1 MLLAVMTAT
10 TVLFTSC
17 KDDKD
22 DDEILNVP
30 PDSIVVDGAKKLDMG
45 DYSFSFSANKDGE
58 FTWKGGTYTGEY
70 EIFNYWDIVF
80 ETFAVYDS
88 TDRLVRLSLY
98 EQVEEQ
104 AGRYTVANLD
114 DVLGKYFYGDDV
126 PGMKS
131 WKREANAKLGSTDA
145 VKYTSVRQYVD
156 EKGNPYGMEMYS
168 EQYVVFIPKSK
179 KLLVVTMEL
188 PMEVKDK
195 RINEMHNILKSFR
208 LK

>member
-45 DYSFSFSANKDGE
+45 DYTFSFSANKDGV
-58 FTWKGGTYTGEY
+58 FTWKVGTYTGKDSLKEY
-70 EIFNYWDIVF
+70 LDIVF
-80 ETFAVYDS
+80 KPVVVYDS
-88 TDRLVRLSLY
+88 TDRLVRVNLY
-98 EQVEEQ
+98 EQIKEQ
-104 AGRYTVANLD
+104 AGKYSRSELEYILD
-114 DVLGKYFYGDDV
+114 EYYYV
-126 PGMKS
+126 PSGGYDLIEKDT
-131 WKREANAKLGSTDA
+131 KAKLGTTDA
-145 VKYTSVRQYVD
+145 IKYVCTSKVD
-156 EKGNPYGMEMYS
+156 NKDYPILTYF
-168 EQYVVFIPKSK
+168 EQYIVYIPKTQRL
-179 KLLVVTMEL
+179 LLVTMDL
-188 PMEVKDK
+188 PMNVKDK